1 MLQQI
6 LKDLW
11 VDPELLA
18 RLDDDQKQ
26 QLFCRMREEQVR
38 RWKIWDDEQAKLEKE
53 GKRAPPPRKNPKKE
67 KKKVQFLTSND
78 GEPWV
83 WVMGEHKDDK
93 SIEQILEEEAREKA
107 IMQAKKEA
115 EELRKT
121 IEAEL
126 LIDEDSWKPEP
137 KISNNRPKVAL
148 DIYNSAEEIKESLN
162 FKKQAPN
169 NMSHTKHIITHFQPD
184 KGREILQELKLNNKP
199 NQGVAMRVAQWE
211 NRLMEERSTQI
222 FQTLQKQKQE
232 LHEEAEEVSKK
243 EEELWREQ
251 ERKAKEAEQ
260 QIREIARRA
269 REEHRRTSVLM
280 DSTPPPSPEKKVAPA
295 ITTPKPILDANTSN
309 YSTPN
314 QTENSI
320 DLRPPNKEAIYE
332 WFHKSEVQRK
342 AGIDPSTN
350 KLAAWFHGLIT
361 RQDAEALLKNE
372 QIGSFVVRVSE
383 KIWGYAISLKEEDRC
398 KHYLVDASN
407 GHYQFPGANQLEH
420 KTLGDLVSYHSW
432 EPITV
437 NGKEIL
443 KKPCPWQKPPEIFS
457 SVLPSQKS

>member
-38 RWKIWDDEQAKLEKE
+38 RWKVWDEEQNKLEKD
-53 GKRAPPPRKNPKKE
+53 GNSLQKPVKNLKKE
-67 KKKVQFLTSND
+67 KKKVQFKTGND

-83 WVMGEHKDDK
+83 WVMGEHENDK

-107 IMQAKKEA
+107 ILQAKKEA

-121 IEAEL
+121 LETEL
-126 LIDEDSWKPEP
+126 LIDEQSWKTES
-137 KISNNRPKVAL
+137 KIVSRPKTDAL

-162 FKKQAPN
+162 FKKSPNN
-169 NMSHTKHIITHFQPD
+169 NMSHTKHIITHFQPE
-184 KGREILQELKLNNKP
+184 KGREILQELKVNNK
-199 NQGVAMRVAQWE
+199 QGVAQRVAQWE

-232 LHEEAEEVSKK
+232 LKQEAEQVNEKQ
-243 EEELWREQ
+243 EELWREQ
-251 ERKAKEAEQ
+251 ERKAKEAEH

-269 REEHRRTSVLM
+269 REEHKRTSMLM
-280 DSTPPPSPEKKVAPA
+280 DSTPPPSPERKLPPA
-295 ITTPKPILDANTSN
+295 ITAPKPILDANTNN
-309 YSTPN
+309 YSTPS
-314 QTENSI
+314 TAENSI

-332 WFHKSEVQRK
+332 WFHKSELQRK
-342 AGIDPSTN
+342 AGLDPSTS

-361 RQDAEALLKNE
+361 RQDAEALLKHE
-372 QIGSFVVRVSE
+372 PIGSFIVRVSE

-437 NGKEIL
+437 NGNEIL
-443 KKPCPWQKPPEIFS
+443 RKPCPWLKVPEIFS
-457 SVLPSQKS
+457 NALPSQKS